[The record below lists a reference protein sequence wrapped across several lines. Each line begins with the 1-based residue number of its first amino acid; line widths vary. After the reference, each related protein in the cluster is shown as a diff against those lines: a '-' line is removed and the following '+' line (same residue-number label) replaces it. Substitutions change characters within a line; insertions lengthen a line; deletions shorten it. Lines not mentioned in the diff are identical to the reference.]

1 MENIVKIIRNKTGL
15 SQYDFSRLVG
25 VVQSAIAN
33 YEGGAEPSYRNA
45 CSLIRV
51 AKEYKIKLSVEDLK
65 PSR

>member
-15 SQYDFSRLVG
+15 SQYDFSQLVG

-33 YEGGAEPSYRNA
+33 YEGGTEPSYRNA

-51 AKEYKIKLSVEDLK
+51 AKEYNIKLSVEDLK